1 MKTIIIAEAGVN
13 HNGSLK
19 NAKKLVSQAKKSGAD
34 FIKFQKFN
42 AENLA
47 TKKAKLANYQ
57 RKKYKSFTQYQ
68 MLKKLELRDSDYKI
82 LHKFAKKIRIKFL
95 CSCFDE
101 ESLKFLQ
108 FYKNEF
114 IKIPSGEIN
123 NLPLLKYAG
132 SLKNK
137 VILSSGMSTIDEI
150 SLALKTIINAGTSK
164 KNIYLL
170 HCNSDYPTNIQDV
183 NLKAFEQLKKK
194 FGLKLGYSDH
204 TTSQEVPIIAVAMG
218 AKIIEKHFTL
228 NKNLNGPDHKASF
241 NPKEFKTL
249 VENIRKTEIILGKNK
264 KIVTESEKRNKILV
278 RKSLVAK
285 KEIKK
290 GDRFNKNN
298 ITIKRPGNGISPVNF
313 YKLIGKKSKYSFK
326 PDELIKI

>member
-13 HNGSLK
+13 HNGSFN
-19 NAKKLVSQAKKSGAD
+19 NAKKLILQAKKCGAD

-42 AENLA
+42 AENLV

-57 RKKYKSFTQYQ
+57 RKMYKNISQYQ
-68 MLKKLELRDSDYKI
+68 MLKKLELRDSDYKKLYKI
-82 LHKFAKKIRIKFL
+82 AKKIKIKFL
-95 CSCFDE
+95 CSCFDK

-150 SLALKTIINAGTSK
+150 SLAIKTIIGSGTNK

-170 HCNSDYPTNIQDV
+170 HCNSDYPTNIKDV
-183 NLKAFEQLKKK
+183 NLRAFEQLKKK

-204 TTSQEVPIIAVAMG
+204 TTSQEVPIIAVALG

-228 NKNLNGPDHKASF
+228 NKNLKGPDHVASF
-241 NPKEFKTL
+241 NPKEFKEL
-249 VENIRKTEIILGKNK
+249 VENIRKTEVILGKNE
-264 KIVTESEKRNKILV
+264 KIVTASEKKNKSLV

-285 KEIKK
+285 KAIEK
-290 GDRFNKNN
+290 GEKFNNNN
-298 ITIKRPGNGISPVNF
+298 ITIKRPGNGISPSKFFQV
-313 YKLIGKKSKYSFK
+313 IGKKSKYSFK